1 MAYTIEEL
9 KHKTLADLR
18 EIAKGSDHE
27 ALQGYTQLNKQH
39 LIAALAKALG
49 IQHEHHEVVGVD
61 KSSIKARI
69 RELKTQRA
77 AALELLRFRL
87 ENAAAYERAG
97 IEDRDF
103 RHADLRR
110 RLEHALDVGLHGGVA
125 VDRHDSTFAAI
136 VERRERRGRARCGD
150 DRVPLVRKRSDER
163 RTESGPDTDYDGAS
177 HLRSPR
183 RLSVAAQSGAG
194 RVRARPRRAAPP

>member
-39 LIAALAKALG
+39 LITALAKAFG

-61 KSSIKARI
+61 KSGIKARI

-77 AALELLRFRL
+77 AALE
-87 ENAAAYERAG
+87 AH
-97 IEDRDF
+97 D
-103 RHADLRR
+103 HAQLK
-110 RLEHALDVGLHGGVA
+110 VV
-125 VDRHDSTFAAI
+125 
-136 VERRERRGRARCGD
+136 
-150 DRVPLVRKRSDER
+150 R
-163 RTESGPDTDYDGAS
+163 RTI
-177 HLRSPR
+177 HRLKR
-183 RLSVAAQSGAG
+183 RIHKATV
-194 RVRARPRRAAPP
+194 